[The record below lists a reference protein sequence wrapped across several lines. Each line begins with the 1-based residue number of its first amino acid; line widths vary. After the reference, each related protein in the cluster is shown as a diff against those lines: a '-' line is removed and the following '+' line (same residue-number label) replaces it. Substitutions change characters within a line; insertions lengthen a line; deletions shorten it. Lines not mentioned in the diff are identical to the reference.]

1 MAIDRRSKPSF
12 VLRGRRL
19 TFGLIFIWAVVTFV
33 LTWFAAELNGFSV
46 FGFPLG
52 FYMAA
57 QGNLLIY
64 LALIWFYNRRMRQI
78 ETEFG
83 IDGE

>member
-1 MAIDRRSKPSF
+1 MTDDRYW
-12 VLRGRRL
+12 LRTRRL
-19 TFGLIFIWAVVTFV
+19 TFGLILIWAVVTFG
-33 LTWFAAELNGFSV
+33 LTWFAADLNGFSL

>member
-1 MAIDRRSKPSF
+1 MTDDRYW
-12 VLRGRRL
+12 LITRRL

-33 LTWFAAELNGFSV
+33 LTWFAAELNGVSV

-57 QGNLLIY
+57 QGSLFIY
-64 LALIWFYNRRMRQI
+64 LALIWYYNRRMRQI
-78 ETEFG
+78 EAEFG
-83 IDGE
+83 IDEA

>member
-1 MAIDRRSKPSF
+1 MTDDRYWLKT
-12 VLRGRRL
+12 RRL
-19 TFGLIFIWAVVTFV
+19 TFGLILIWAAATFV

-57 QGNLLIY
+57 QGNLVIY
-64 LALIWFYNRRMRQI
+64 LALIWFYNRRMYQI